1 MAQYKNIEPR
11 KVAMGDYIIC
21 DYECFDD
28 GKLVDKNDKLWLY
41 ISEQLEPKELLNA
54 LVGTELGTTKEVEV
68 AYPQSYQYKE
78 LAGKNRVY
86 KVTPKQIKE
95 KILPDINDDL
105 AKETGHFSDL
115 NGLREHLR
123 KVIYSTK
130 KRESQADVESQ
141 IFNTLLK
148 NHVFEIPSSMVE
160 RQAAQLAE
168 DAKHQLLHQGYKK
181 EDLEKEDGKIKE
193 GVKSQA
199 KNNVKLFF
207 IIEKIARSENINITD
222 EELDE
227 KIDQI
232 AKSTK
237 EPTAEVR
244 KKLDENGLIENL
256 REQMLHDKVVEFLIK
271 EADRAKP

>member
-1 MAQYKNIEPR
+1 
-11 KVAMGDYIIC
+11 MGDYIIC